1 MMAEIT
7 LSEIEDDPAA
17 KIALDGLSALNAPFI
32 GQHGYKPLS
41 LVVRRKAEDAPVGGA
56 FGWCFGGWYYLH
68 LLFLP
73 EDMRG
78 TGLGSDLL
86 TRLEDE
92 ARDRGCIGAWV
103 DTFSFQARPFYEKH
117 GYTLFGSIEDQP
129 PGHARH
135 FLFKR
140 FNQG

>member
-1 MMAEIT
+1 MAEIT
-7 LSEIEDDPAA
+7 LSEIENDPAA

-41 LVVRRKAEDAPVGGA
+41 FVVRRKPEDTPVGGA
-56 FGWCFGGWYYLH
+56 FGWCFGAWYYLH
-68 LLFLP
+68 FLFLP

-78 TGLGSDLL
+78 AGLGSDLL
-86 TRLEDE
+86 TRLEAE
-92 ARDRGCIGAWV
+92 ARNRGCIGAWV
-103 DTFSFQARPFYEKH
+103 DTFSLQARPFYEKH
-117 GYTLFGSIEDQP
+117 GYALFGSSEDQP

>member
-17 KIALDGLSALNAPFI
+17 KVALAGLDALNAPFI
-32 GQHGYKPLS
+32 GSHGFKPLS
-41 LVVRRKAEDAPVGGA
+41 LVVRRSAEAEPVGGA
-56 FGWCFGGWYYLH
+56 FGWCWGAWYQLH
-68 LLFLP
+68 YLFLP
-73 EDMRG
+73 EDLRG
-78 TGLGSDLL
+78 AGLGSSLL
-86 TRLEDE
+86 TRLEAE
-92 ARDRGCIGAWV
+92 ARARGCIGVWLN
-103 DTFSFQARPFYEKH
+103 TLSFQARPFYEKH
-117 GYTLFGSIEDQP
+117 GYALFGSIEDHP